1 MATGGDHTAAVT
13 ASGQLCCFGRKV
25 RSISYSWVSTEYP
38 ILMDFTRYLA
48 EIFESF
54 LCQCEPGRHGHRRRA
69 GSAPTRAISCSQSMS
84 SASVSL
90 AGMGFGSRQIG
101 LLRYAQTFSA
111 VGVTAGALSL
121 AGMGVG
127 GRQARQVLQTA
138 LTRTRSGAR
147 SMPRPSR
154 R

>member
-13 ASGQLCCFGRKV
+13 ASGQLRCVGRKV

-69 GSAPTRAISCSQSMS
+69 GSAPTRAISCSRRMS
-84 SASVSL
+84 SARVSL

-101 LLRYAQTFSA
+101 LLKYAQAFF
-111 VGVTAGALSL
+111 
-121 AGMGVG
+121 
-127 GRQARQVLQTA
+127 GRGRY
-138 LTRTRSGAR
+138 GAR
-147 SMPRPSR
+147 
-154 R
+154 